1 MVLNQDFKLIKSP
14 PSLFWIV
21 VFLISFTG
29 MFYLGIVPN
38 AIENMSKP
46 IVYPEQFNLFD
57 RAYHVLSLRWYLVLV
72 GFNVVMSL
80 IAIFYIAINLA
91 KLKQKADSE
100 MIGSKF
106 TWSFLKIIPVLVLV
120 PVLSF
125 YFFSFGSI
133 QDNVENAEIQ
143 FENFNLKV
151 AGEVDELYK
160 NTQDFTN
167 KYYQNQTNNI
177 GEFIGF
183 ITKEGQRPFFAEAL
197 VQKKWACSIKIF
209 DLKMKPISA
218 AKSDIQCGK
227 DGYSYTG
234 ENFSII
240 ANYESDIT
248 ISSLTNRMKRFRK
261 AAKEAKVSVNSNIIQ
276 TRFIIDFSS
285 TVLLTVLSALL
296 IVFKMI
302 DNLMRPLNNLSLATR
317 EISKG
322 NYDVLVQKQ
331 TDDGDVSGLIEHFN
345 EMSKRIK
352 SSREGLDTH
361 NLYLETILKYS
372 YGVIGLDKDRKIQ
385 FINPIIEKMLEIKNK
400 DSYIGLEC
408 KEILDDQ
415 PYLQT
420 LFELTEYKFRQKLN
434 EWTEDIELSLPK
446 KAVLLSCQGAILK
459 ADKGVLGYVIVIND
473 ISELHRAQKSAAWGE
488 VAVRMAHEI
497 KNPLTPI
504 LLSAQRLRNRFLDSL
519 QNKDLEVV
527 DKTTRTII
535 DQVKSLDDM
544 VSSFAEYA
552 NTPKIEKRY
561 NDLNKIITKSVS
573 LYDVISD
580 ATINLNLSTDIPKI
594 LLDIG
599 SIDRVIINLI
609 KNSCEAI
616 EPDQHI
622 EINIS
627 TEHLSKI
634 NIVRLCVQDDG
645 VGFDKEIIEKVFE
658 PYVSTK
664 TEGTGLGMAIVQSIL
679 DEHGATISAKNV
691 KPHGALIT
699 IEFNCDMV

>member
-14 PSLFWIV
+14 PIWFWIV

-46 IVYPEQFNLFD
+46 IAYPEQFNLFD

-91 KLKQKADSE
+91 KLKQRADSE
-100 MIGSKF
+100 MIGYKF

-120 PVLSF
+120 PMLSF

-143 FENFNLKV
+143 FENFNLTI
-151 AGEVDELYK
+151 AAEVDELYK

-167 KYYQNQTNNI
+167 QYYENQTKNI

-183 ITKEGQRPFFAEAL
+183 VTNEGQRPFFADAL
-197 VQKKWACSIKIF
+197 VIKKWACSIKIF
-209 DLKMKPISA
+209 DLKMKPKST
-218 AKSDIQCGK
+218 AKSDIKCGK

-240 ANYESDIT
+240 TNFESDIVV
-248 ISSLTNRMKRFRK
+248 SSLTNRMKRLK
-261 AAKEAKVSVNSNIIQ
+261 NAEIKLSVNSNIIN

-296 IVFKMI
+296 VVFKMI
-302 DNLMRPLNNLSLATR
+302 DDLMRPLNNLSLATR

-322 NYDVLVQKQ
+322 NYDVLVHKQ

-527 DKTTRTII
+527 DKTTSTII

-616 EPDQHI
+616 KLDQHS

-627 TEHLSKI
+627 TEYLSKI